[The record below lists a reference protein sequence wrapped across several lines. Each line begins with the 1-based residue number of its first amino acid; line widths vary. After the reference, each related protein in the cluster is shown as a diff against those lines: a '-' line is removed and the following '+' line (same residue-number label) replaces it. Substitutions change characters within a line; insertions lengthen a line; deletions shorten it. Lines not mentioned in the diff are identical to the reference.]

1 MTAQPQQRP
10 RFIRKTRLTESEY
23 DTNFQKLDRETIAA
37 VSSPEADAVT
47 PLMSK
52 IYLRLLQAPDGCWE
66 SERILRFTG
75 ETKEGKWV
83 KAWDQLC
90 RHLRVSSETANKAL
104 TWMHNEGIIG
114 YSAFKN
120 GVGIRIF
127 LNRAVSSIAVRQG
140 SGGKKI
146 LAFSPASAGERAA
159 SESET
164 AFKDSYA
171 DSDGLDSDINPHAPK
186 NGADTKPVDKTDP
199 EPTATPDQRGQ
210 PIPPQREAGRLKY
223 VPGQPSAITVD
234 EIIERLKG
242 ELEPCVNKAATRAAE
257 QTAAR
262 EMARTREWFETKAL
276 PKAVRVAQHETYD
289 LLRKHG
295 SVDERTRR
303 ARTDLEVGRAA
314 SDSHTPPVAHKLTP
328 EEVRETAETC
338 VALLETQGKSIDVT
352 LSEIS
357 SVGGGWLLPEDAPR
371 VREAAETLL
380 RERSERR

>member
-1 MTAQPQQRP
+1 MNAQPLLSRK
-10 RFIRKTRLTESEY
+10 FIRKTALAAAEY
-23 DTNFQKLDRETIAA
+23 DTNFQKLDRDVIAA

-52 IYLRLLQAPDGCWE
+52 IYLRLLQMPDECRE
-66 SERILRFTG
+66 SERVLRFTG
-75 ETKEGKWV
+75 ETREGKWV
-83 KAWDQLC
+83 KAWNQLC

-104 TWMHNEGIIG
+104 TWMHGEGIIG

-127 LNRAVSSIAVRQG
+127 LNRAVSSIASKPG
-140 SGGKKI
+140 SAAKKI
-146 LAFSPASAGERAA
+146 LSFAPASEGERPA

-171 DSDGLDSDINPHAPK
+171 VSESLEKDKNPHAPK
-186 NGADTKPVDKTDP
+186 NGADTKPDDKTDP
-199 EPTATPDQRGQ
+199 DPTQISDEQVQTSAR
-210 PIPPQREAGRLKY
+210 REAGRLKY
-223 VPGQPSAITVD
+223 VPGRPTAIAVD

-262 EMARTREWFETKAL
+262 EMARTREWFETRAL

-289 LLRKHG
+289 LLKKLG
-295 SVDERTRR
+295 QLGDRTRSTR
-303 ARTDLEVGRAA
+303 AGFEVGRAA
-314 SDSHTPPVAHKLTP
+314 SDSYTPVAHKLT
-328 EEVRETAETC
+328 EEETRETAETC
-338 VALLETQGKSIDVT
+338 VALLKTQGKSIEVT

-357 SVGGGWLLPEDAPR
+357 SEGGGWLLPEDAPR
-371 VREAAETLL
+371 VREVALSLL
-380 RERSERR
+380 DEGSERG